1 MEYKIIE
8 ILLTFFLAFLTW
20 LLRQQIK
27 RIDQL
32 EKDSNSIRFNY
43 LDRFTEIRDCPFSFT
58 QVIIGVPS
66 IVVSFSIGR
75 IKADSLAVI
84 ADRLPFVA

>member
-43 LDRFTEIRDCPFSFT
+43 LDRFTEMSKKLEAIHID
-58 QVIIGVPS
+58 I
-66 IVVSFSIGR
+66 
-75 IKADSLAVI
+75 AVI
-84 ADRLPFVA
+84 KNNLTKAQL